1 MFPKPSLVLKAPVE
15 IETWETPT
23 IELWDAWLFAELD
36 AGVALRRWWDALS
49 WDRADAYAAYVAALD
64 REAVAA
70 RALESRLGTTYR
82 AAA

>member
-1 MFPKPSLVLKAPVE
+1 MFPNPTTVLKAPVE

-70 RALESRLGTTYR
+70 RSLELRLCTYR
-82 AAA
+82 SAA